1 MNKNASFSQAPAY
14 LTKVKKDV
22 SKGASKSQRAEPVQE
37 KRHEKINFK
46 QYLRDLQES
55 QSSIN
60 DEFFDIHPLS
70 LNSAVKHDVR
80 DQDDSLIEHLRV
92 INFGG
97 AEENQLAIKEEDW
110 AQIADLHLDESLT
123 VYSDHDIR
131 WYVTRSPSNH
141 LVFECHE
148 LNEAGKFEFATV
160 VKRLA

>member
-1 MNKNASFSQAPAY
+1 MNKKVSFSQAPAY

-22 SKGASKSQRAEPVQE
+22 SKGASKSRHAEVVQE

-60 DEFFDIHPLS
+60 DEFQDIPTYNPSQAIKEDLT
-70 LNSAVKHDVR
+70 NA
-80 DQDDSLIEHLRV
+80 RV
-92 INFGG
+92 LHFGG
-97 AEENQLAIKEEDW
+97 AYEYTLAIREADW
-110 AQIADLHLDESLT
+110 EVMSGLHLDESMT
-123 VYSDHDIR
+123 VYSDDDER

-148 LNEAGKFEFATV
+148 LDFAAKFEFGAI
-160 VKRLA
+160 VKRLK